1 MPGSATSPGQTET
14 CEVASARVA
23 FRRDK
28 SVGARND
35 YLSRLNGWP
44 MPSPADASPRT
55 SRPEHARLGVD
66 ADRYSFIAADFH
78 RLLLAGLPAHCPR
91 NYRRKA
97 ATNVFA

>member
-44 MPSPADASPRT
+44 MRSPADASPRA
-55 SRPEHARLGVD
+55 SRLADARLGAN
-66 ADRYSFIAADFH
+66 ADR
-78 RLLLAGLPAHCPR
+78 
-91 NYRRKA
+91 
-97 ATNVFA
+97 